1 MFIVKVNAQDYF
13 DDDNDG
19 FIYGLEYYDDEVDN
33 FPIGCEWFRTEEERN
48 NTIEEMKKEFP
59 NIVIKE

>member
-1 MFIVKVNAQDYF
+1 MFIIKVNAQNVF
-13 DDDNDG
+13 GDDNDG

-33 FPIGCEWFRTEEERN
+33 FPIECEWFKTEKERN